1 MSQIQWTDKLSVDIQ
16 EIDLQHRHL
25 IGLIAELEKALSV
38 GADKEILGKVIR
50 DLNTYVREHF
60 TVEERWMKR
69 HSFPGLGDHM
79 TQHEAF
85 VEKLLHVELDY
96 LADRTELSADL
107 LDYLMLWIEEHVTGY
122 DQRYAEYFRAKG
134 II

>member
-1 MSQIQWTDKLSVDIQ
+1 MSQIQWTGKLSVDIQ

-25 IGLIAELEKALSV
+25 IGLIAELENAMAI
-38 GADKEILGKVIR
+38 GADKDILGKVIR
-50 DLNTYVREHF
+50 ELNTYVREHF
-60 TVEERWMKR
+60 TTEERWMKR

-85 VEKLLHVELDY
+85 VEKLLHFELDY

-122 DQRYAEYFRAKG
+122 DQLYAKYFRAKG
-134 II
+134 IV